1 MAKKQPIT
9 RKKGAKKSSTHQKK
23 SSRTLKV
30 RQKKAVIYSSAQSKA
45 LTLAQFSAFIG
56 PIIEKG
62 VALAQEKTQVFVQ
75 HVSQQLRTQTTA
87 GVKKAKEVKETVQ
100 IQVKQKRKELRA
112 AVATAGST
120 LSVQRTRLA
129 AQQTQLTTQLTSLL
143 KSFSKKKKKKPT
155 KKKVLKKKKV
165 TKKLSATVNTPLRKV
180 GHFLYQEF
188 CAPFVYIFRYH
199 PWITF
204 GSLFVSAMILLGSYF
219 IYDFVFKDLPDVTQ
233 LTQRQQLLTTK
244 ILDRNGKLLY
254 GIYKDENRTLIPL
267 SRVPEHVKWATI
279 AIEDRNFYSHKGFS
293 VRGIVRALKSNAQG
307 EQVQGGSTITQ
318 QLVKNTLLSSE
329 RTFKR
334 KVREVLLAFLLE
346 GTYTKDEIL
355 EMYFNEVPYGGSTYG
370 IEEAAHRYFGKSTPQ
385 LTLAEAAFLA
395 GLPAAPTVYS
405 PFGSTPEYAYVR
417 QREVL
422 RRMVEDKHI
431 TEEEADKAKAEVL
444 QFREDTTDIKAPHF
458 VMYVRSL
465 LAQQYGE
472 ERVSQGGLEVR
483 TTLDLDVHNQT
494 QEIVTKEIDSLQ
506 RLRITNGAALVT
518 NPQTGEILAMVGSKN
533 YFDFTNDGQVNVTL
547 RPRQPGS
554 SIKPLTYA
562 IALEKGSNPSSIIDD
577 APVTFNIPGSPPY
590 SPKNYDGKF
599 HGKVTLRESLGSSY
613 NIPAVK
619 TLASIG
625 ISTMI
630 DKGEEMGVTT
640 WGDRKRFGLSL
651 TLGGGEVLMID
662 LAQIYGTF
670 ANEGETVALNPILEV
685 KDSRGEVLYQNSCA
699 LEGKLCPSKRT
710 LSSKVAYQI
719 TDILS
724 DNRARTPA
732 FGPRSVLVI
741 PGQQVAVKT
750 GTTNNLKDN
759 WTVGYT
765 SDRVVAVWVG
775 NNDGRPMSYVASG
788 VTGASPIWSK
798 IMRTQLSEKA
808 PHQFSTPEGLIKVK
822 VCAQTGTLPC
832 RGCPYIR
839 EELFEPGKEP
849 KKACNPAQFHPPS
862 PDPSKILEGVMIG
875 Q

>member
-1 MAKKQPIT
+1 MAKRQPIT
-9 RKKGAKKSSTHQKK
+9 SKKVLKKSSPSKK
-23 SSRTLKV
+23 RTPRTLKV
-30 RQKKAVIYSSAQSKA
+30 RNKRAIIYSAPQSKVA
-45 LTLAQFSAFIG
+45 VLTQFSTFIAPLIQQATKAITKKTHTVLAQTQQHTKSIATVLQAQTKVAGTRLRNKQVELTAQVIDQVT
-56 PIIEKG
+56 EKKR
-62 VALAQEKTQVFVQ
+62 VVT
-75 HVSQQLRTQTTA
+75 TTA
-87 GVKKAKEVKETVQ
+87 TSFQKRISSQVKKLLKPTRKKKAKKK
-100 IQVKQKRKELRA
+100 II
-112 AVATAGST
+112 
-120 LSVQRTRLA
+120 
-129 AQQTQLTTQLTSLL
+129 
-143 KSFSKKKKKKPT
+143 SKKKPLIVKKKT
-155 KKKVLKKKKV
+155 AKASSK
-165 TKKLSATVNTPLRKV
+165 TTTARKV
-180 GHFLYQEF
+180 GTFLYQEF

-204 GSLFVSAMILLGSYF
+204 GSLFLSVLILLGSYF
-219 IYDFVFKDLPDVTQ
+219 TYDFVFKDLPEVTS
-233 LTQRQQLLTTK
+233 LTQRKQILTTK

-254 GIYKDENRTLIPL
+254 SIYKDENRTLIPL
-267 SRVPEHVKWATI
+267 SRIPDHVKWATI

-318 QLVKNTLLSSE
+318 QLVKNTLLSPE

-334 KVREVLLAFLLE
+334 KVREILLAFLME

-370 IEEAAHRYFGKSTPQ
+370 IEEAAYRYFGKSAPQ

-405 PFGSTPEYAYVR
+405 PFGATPEYAYVR
-417 QREVL
+417 QHEVL
-422 RRMVEDKHI
+422 RRMVEDKYI
-431 TEEEADKAKAEVL
+431 TEEQAQKAKAEVL

-465 LAQQYGE
+465 LAQEYGE

-483 TTLDLDVHNQT
+483 TTLDLDT
-494 QEIVTKEIDSLQ
+494 QNKTQDIVTKEIDSLE

-562 IALEKGSNPSSIIDD
+562 LALEKGSNPSSIIED
-577 APVTFNIPGSPPY
+577 APITFNLPGSPPY

-599 HGKVTLRESLGSSY
+599 HGKVTLRESLGSSF

-619 TLASIG
+619 TLASVG
-625 ISTMI
+625 ISNMI
-630 DKGEEMGVTT
+630 DKGEEMGIST

-651 TLGGGEVLMID
+651 TLGGGEVLMVD
-662 LAQIYGTF
+662 LAQVYGTF
-670 ANEGETVALNPILEV
+670 ANQGETVSLNPILEV
-685 KDSRGEVLYQNSCA
+685 KDAHGEVLYQNSCA
-699 LEGKLCPSKRT
+699 LEKKLCPAKRT

-724 DNRARTPA
+724 DNVARTPA

-788 VTGASPIWSK
+788 ITGASPIWNK
-798 IMRTQLSEKA
+798 IIRTQLSDTE
-808 PHQFSTPEGLIKVK
+808 PHKFSLPEGLIKVK

-832 RGCPYIR
+832 RGCPSVK
-839 EELFEPGKEP
+839 EELFTPGTEPT
-849 KKACNPAQFHPPS
+849 KACNPAVFQPRPT